1 VFNLQAFKD
10 QPLISTPFPY
20 VIVPQFVT
28 SQGCEAINADFPKI
42 KSAGSFPLQEL
53 QVGDRFQTFIELLEG
68 NEFRQMMAEKF
79 NICLDQKPTMITVRG
94 KAQAKDGRIHT
105 DSKTKII
112 TVLIYLN
119 PAWEN
124 SGGRL
129 RLLRSPDDI
138 TDYIAEVPPVEGTL
152 LAFKVTPHSWHGHLP
167 FVGERRVI
175 QLNWIIDQSVVDR
188 EVARHQLSSKIKRL
202 KSWVSSILG

>member
-1 VFNLQAFKD
+1 MFDLQAFKN
-10 QPLISTPFPY
+10 QPLVTHPFPY
-20 VIVPQFVT
+20 LIVPQFVT
-28 SQGCEAINADFPKI
+28 SQGCETINNDFPKI
-42 KSAGSFPLQEL
+42 NAAGSFPLQEL
-53 QVGDRFQTFIELLEG
+53 QFGGRFQTFIDFLEG
-68 NEFRQMMAEKF
+68 DDFRQRMAEKF

-105 DSKTKII
+105 DTKTKII

-175 QLNWIIDQSVVDR
+175 QLNWVIDQSVVDR
-188 EVARHQLSSKIKRL
+188 EVVRHKFSAKLKKL
-202 KSWVSSILG
+202 KSWFKSTA

>member
-1 VFNLQAFKD
+1 MFDLQLFKN
-10 QPLISTPFPY
+10 QPLETSPFPY
-20 VIVPQFVT
+20 LIVPQFVT
-28 SQGCEAINADFPKI
+28 SKGCAAINEDFPKI
-42 KSAGSFPLQEL
+42 KAPGSFPLKEL
-53 QVGDRFQTFIELLEG
+53 QFGQKFQAFIDYLEG
-68 NEFRQMMAEKF
+68 DTFRHLIAEKF
-79 NICLDQKPTMITVRG
+79 EICLDQKPTMITVRG

-105 DSKTKII
+105 DTKTKII

-138 TDYIAEVPPVEGTL
+138 TDYIAEVPPIEGTL

-175 QLNWIIDQSVVDR
+175 QLNWVIDQSVVER
-188 EVARHQLSSKIKRL
+188 EVTRHKFSAKLKKL
-202 KSWVSSILG
+202 KSWLSPAA